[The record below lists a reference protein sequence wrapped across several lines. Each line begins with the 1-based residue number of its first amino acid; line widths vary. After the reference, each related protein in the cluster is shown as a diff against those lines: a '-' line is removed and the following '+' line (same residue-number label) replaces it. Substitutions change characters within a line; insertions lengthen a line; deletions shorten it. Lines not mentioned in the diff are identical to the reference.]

1 MLRADLSDVADVTH
15 IADMEDAADVT
26 HMADME
32 DAADM
37 ARRMT
42 ATPPLSA

>member
-1 MLRADLSDVADVTH
+1 
-15 IADMEDAADVT
+15 MEDAADVT